1 MRTNHRAEHGS
12 ERDEIGDALMQD
24 YLLAVT
30 TGEYGAVSVR
40 DWKEADEESVDPW
53 ADDDD
58 G

>member
-1 MRTNHRAEHGS
+1 M
-12 ERDEIGDALMQD
+12 GDALMQD

-40 DWKEADEESVDPW
+40 DWKEPDEESVDPW

-58 G
+58 S

>member
-1 MRTNHRAEHGS
+1 MRSNHRDGS
-12 ERDEIGDALMQD
+12 DEMGDALMQD

-40 DWKEADEESVDPW
+40 DWKEPDEESVDPW

-58 G
+58 S